1 MTDQGPPAIVAG
13 EKETLLGF
21 LRYLREAII
30 RKVEDLPDDVARAP
44 GVPSGTSPLGV
55 IKHLTGAEL
64 VWLEWAFLGRDP
76 FPELGMEVSE
86 SDTVESCVAA
96 FRAASA
102 RSEELLADLTDLD
115 AVSVRED
122 RTLRWIL
129 VHTVEEFSRHAGH
142 LDILREQ
149 IDGRIGR

>member
-1 MTDQGPPAIVAG
+1 MTDNGPPAIVAG
-13 EKETLLGF
+13 EKETLLAF
-21 LRYLREAII
+21 LQYLREAII
-30 RKVEDLPDDVARAP
+30 RKVEDLPLDIARSPA
-44 GVPSGTSPLGV
+44 VPSGTSPLGL

-76 FPELGMEVSE
+76 FPELSMEVAE
-86 SDTVESCVAA
+86 TDTVASCITA
-96 FRAASA
+96 FRAASTQ
-102 RSEELLADLTDLD
+102 ADQIWSTLHDLD
-115 AVSVRED
+115 AVSTREN

-149 IDGRIGR
+149 IDGQVGR

>member
-1 MTDQGPPAIVAG
+1 MTDIGPPAIVAG
-13 EKETLLGF
+13 EKDTLVGF

-30 RKVEDLPDDVARAP
+30 RKVEDLPDEVARTSV
-44 GVPSGTSPLGV
+44 VPSGTSPLGL

-76 FPELGMEVSE
+76 FPELGMKVSE
-86 SDTVESCVAA
+86 SDTVTSCLAA
-96 FRAASA
+96 FRASSA
-102 RSEELLADLTDLD
+102 RFDELIADLDDLD
-115 AVSVRED
+115 AVSARED

-149 IDGRIGR
+149 IDGRVGR

>member
-1 MTDQGPPAIVAG
+1 MTDIRPPAIVAG
-13 EKETLLGF
+13 EKDTLVAF

-30 RKVEDLPDDVARAP
+30 RKVEGLPDEVARTP
-44 GVPSGTSPLGV
+44 GVPSGTSPLGL
-55 IKHLTGAEL
+55 IKHLAGVER
-64 VWLEWAFLGRDP
+64 VWLEWAFLGRET
-76 FPELGMEVSE
+76 FPELSMAVSE
-86 SDTVESCVAA
+86 TDTVESCVAA

-102 RSEELLADLTDLD
+102 RADEILSTLDDLD
-115 AVSVRED
+115 AVSARED

-129 VHTVEEFSRHAGH
+129 VHTVEEFARHAGH